1 MEFNNKTLSINQVS
15 EYLLSN
21 KEKYNEIR
29 KPIKCLTRTL
39 PCMCCV
45 RDKDCLF
52 IDIFE
57 NLNNKHN
64 HFLDEQYLENE
75 LLKFEQLKNETEEVK
90 VWLTKNLQIGFS
102 KFSWFSTANKY
113 SNLRLSFINGKNET
127 EFEYIK
133 FQIDGNNFKNNY
145 DFAHLFC
152 ELFFDKEFSPNELA
166 KWKYENNL

>member
-1 MEFNNKTLSINQVS
+1 MNFNNKTLTIKQVS
-15 EYLLSN
+15 EYLLKN
-21 KEKYNEIR
+21 EEKYNETQ
-29 KPIKCLTRTL
+29 KPIKCLSRTL
-39 PCMCCV
+39 PCMCFV

-52 IDIFE
+52 IDIYE
-57 NLNNKHN
+57 KLTEKYSHY
-64 HFLDEQYLENE
+64 LDEKHLEDELKKYNE
-75 LLKFEQLKNETEEVK
+75 IVNDTEKVK

-113 SNLRLSFINGKNET
+113 SDLKLSFINGKNET

-152 ELFFDKEFSPNELA
+152 ELFFDKEFLPNELA